1 MVLIWLLGG
10 RVRLW
15 VRDVGNTMNRLIQAS
30 LVAGIVSMPVVASAD
45 PGQLVGIEIDT
56 VDVDGDTVADNH
68 YGYWEY
74 LPTDYDTIGEPFPM
88 LIFLSGIGENG
99 NGTLP
104 PGGCSGPNNPGEFLC
119 RNLRH
124 GPQMHL
130 WSQLYGGGAA
140 DQWDDEERPFIVIS
154 PQNPAPLFVL
164 GNPYEP
170 ADMEEYLDFLI
181 ANYNVDPRRI
191 YLTGM
196 SMGGYSVS
204 LHAVNDPGRYAA
216 VALLPGVGAGSA
228 DPETPGPCDVGR
240 TALWAFHGDNDG
252 VEYFDPDDLARFVQD
267 VAECPEPHPVA
278 QLTMYQGA
286 GHNVWAR
293 TINPADGMDDPVYD
307 GYTLP
312 NTTVIPTVPYDV
324 DLYTWLQQYDL
335 PEVSAGPDFTVTAD
349 EDSFDIAA
357 FITDDDSVTFE
368 WTQTAGAL
376 LTLTGEDSQTL
387 TVSALAEGVY
397 DFRLFVVDADDQYDE
412 DTVTITVL
420 PAEGGSESESDG
432 TTSTD
437 GTTTT
442 DGESSTSGASA
453 GETGSGSSG
462 GVSGSSGTGDATA
475 SAGSSGTSDSGTASD
490 TASSA
495 SDSASGD
502 DSASASDDD
511 GSASASD
518 SDDSAGEDTD
528 TDTGGANSSDGGCAA
543 AGHPSHSL
551 WMLGLFGL
559 ASVRRRRD

>member
-1 MVLIWLLGG
+1 
-10 RVRLW
+10 
-15 VRDVGNTMNRLIQAS
+15 
-30 LVAGIVSMPVVASAD
+30 MPVVASAD

-56 VDVDGDTVADNH
+56 VDVDGDSVGDNN

-130 WSQLYGGGAA
+130 WSQLYGGGAP

-170 ADMEEYLDFLI
+170 ADMEEYLNFLI
-181 ANYNVDPRRI
+181 ENYNVDRRRI

-216 VALLPGVGAGSA
+216 VALLPGVGAGSP
-228 DPETPGPCDVGR
+228 DPDTPGPCDVGR

-252 VEYFDPDDLARFVQD
+252 VQYFDPDDLARFVQN
-267 VAECPEPHPVA
+267 VADCPEPHPVA

-324 DLYTWLQQYDL
+324 DLYTWLQQFDL
-335 PEVSAGPDFTVTAD
+335 PEVSAGPDFSVTED
-349 EDSFDIAA
+349 EDSFDITA
-357 FITDDDSVTFE
+357 FITDDDAVSFE
-368 WTQTAGAL
+368 WTQTEGDL
-376 LTLTGEDSQTL
+376 LTLAGENTQTL
-387 TVSALAEGVY
+387 TVSALAEGTY
-397 DFRLFVVDADDQYDE
+397 EFRVFALDADDQYDE

-420 PAEGGSESESDG
+420 PAKGGSESEGEAESDG

-437 GTTTT
+437 GETS
-442 DGESSTSGASA
+442 DGE
-453 GETGSGSSG
+453 
-462 GVSGSSGTGDATA
+462 
-475 SAGSSGTSDSGTASD
+475 TSDSGTTTGATSGSTSSVDTDSSGSSGAASGSSSSDTTQTSTGSSSETEGSSASD

-502 DSASASDDD
+502 DSASASGND
-511 GSASASD
+511 GSATASD

-543 AGHPSHSL
+543 GGHPRDGL

-559 ASVRRRRD
+559 AAVRRR

>member
-1 MVLIWLLGG
+1 MK
-10 RVRLW
+10 
-15 VRDVGNTMNRLIQAS
+15 TLIQAS
-30 LVAGIVSMPVVASAD
+30 LVAGIVAMPVVASAD
-45 PGQLVGIEIDT
+45 PGQLVGIEIDS
-56 VDVDGDTVADNH
+56 VDVDEDTVGDNI

-88 LIFLSGIGENG
+88 IIFLSGIGENG

-104 PGGCSGPNNPGEFLC
+104 PGGCSGPNHTGEFLC

-140 DQWDDEERPFIVIS
+140 DQWDDQERPFIVIS

-164 GNPYEP
+164 GNPYDP

-216 VALLPGVGAGSA
+216 VALLPGVGVGSA
-228 DPETPGPCDVGR
+228 DPETPGPCDIGR

-252 VEYFDPDDLARFVQD
+252 VEYFDPDDLARFVQN
-267 VAECPEPHPVA
+267 VADCPEPHPVA

-293 TINPADGMDDPVYD
+293 TINPADGMNDPVYD

-324 DLYTWLQQYDL
+324 GLYTWLLQHDL
-335 PEVSAGPDFTVTAD
+335 PEVSAGPDFTVNED
-349 EDSFDIAA
+349 EGSFDITA
-357 FITDDDSVTFE
+357 FIIDDDAVTFE
-368 WTQTAGAL
+368 WTQTGGGL
-376 LTLTGEDSQTL
+376 LTLTGDDTQTL
-387 TVSALAEGVY
+387 TVTALAEGTY
-397 DFRLFVVDADDQYDE
+397 DFRVFALDADDQYDE

-420 PAEGGSESESDG
+420 PTKGGSESEGETSDG

-437 GTTTT
+437 GTSSEGTTSDGT
-442 DGESSTSGASA
+442 TSGESSTSPGSTSGATTGSGGSSGAVSSSSGASA
-453 GETGSGSSG
+453 TS
-462 GVSGSSGTGDATA
+462 SGSSGT
-475 SAGSSGTSDSGTASD
+475 SNSG
-490 TASSA
+490 SA

-502 DSASASDDD
+502 DSASGNDS
-511 GSASASD
+511 SASASD
-518 SDDSAGEDTD
+518 ADGSGGEDTD
-528 TDTGGANSSDGGCAA
+528 TDSSGANSSDGGCAA
-543 AGHPSHSL
+543 GGHPTGSL

>member
-1 MVLIWLLGG
+1 
-10 RVRLW
+10 
-15 VRDVGNTMNRLIQAS
+15 
-30 LVAGIVSMPVVASAD
+30 MPVAASAD

-56 VDVDGDTVADNH
+56 VDVDEDKIPDNH

-74 LPTDYDTIGEPFPM
+74 LPTDYDTVGEPFPM

-104 PGGCSGPNNPGEFLC
+104 PGGCTGPNNPGEFLC

-164 GNPYEP
+164 GNPYDP

-204 LHAVNDPGRYAA
+204 LHALNDPGRYAA
-216 VALLPGVGAGSA
+216 VALLPGVGAGSP
-228 DPETPGPCDVGR
+228 DPETPGPCDMGR
-240 TALWAFHGDNDG
+240 TALWAFHGDNDT

-267 VAECPEPHPVA
+267 VADCPEPHPVA

-324 DLYTWLQQYDL
+324 GLYTWLQQYDL
-335 PEVSAGPDFTVTAD
+335 PEVSAGPDFSVTAD
-349 EDSFDIAA
+349 EGSFDIAA
-357 FITDDDSVTFE
+357 FITDDDAVTFE
-368 WTQTAGAL
+368 WTQTDGDP
-376 LTLTGEDSQTL
+376 LTLSGEDTQTL
-387 TVSALAEGVY
+387 TVSALVEGSY
-397 DFRLFVVDADDQYDE
+397 DFRVFALDADDQYDE

-420 PAEGGSESESDG
+420 PAEGGGESESEGTTGTDG

-437 GTTTT
+437 GTTN
-442 DGESSTSGASA
+442 GESSTGASPGSTSSSADTETSGASDGA
-453 GETGSGSSG
+453 TGSSSGAATSDSASSSSG
-462 GVSGSSGTGDATA
+462 GGTDSGSASQTA
-475 SAGSSGTSDSGTASD
+475 G
-490 TASSA
+490 SA

-502 DSASASDDD
+502 DSASGNSD
-511 GSASASD
+511 SASASG
-518 SDDSAGEDTD
+518 SDDSSGED
-528 TDTGGANSSDGGCAA
+528 TDTGGANSSDGGCN
-543 AGHPSHSL
+543 AGGPPPQGL

-559 ASVRRRRD
+559 ACVRRRKG